1 MDWAGGAAGG
11 HDGDEVR
18 GFGFFVRLDG
28 DAAPREALAAA
39 LTEVVARL
47 APNAQVHVEPEP
59 GTGPHPASGPG
70 PGAGDEAAAAEG
82 VLIDVGRQ
90 LLLVDGQPVQL
101 SYREFRFL
109 CYLVLRPGV
118 TVGRAELIDAQ
129 RTWSRVTSPRT
140 IDVHIQRLRVK
151 LGGYGDILRTDRGTG
166 YRYDAHADVRVRR

>member
-1 MDWAGGAAGG
+1 MDWAGGSAGAD

-39 LTEVVARL
+39 LTDVVARL
-47 APNAQVHVEPEP
+47 APDAQVHVEQEP
-59 GTGPHPASGPG
+59 GTGPGAASGG
-70 PGAGDEAAAAEG
+70 AAAHKG
-82 VLIDVGRQ
+82 VRIDVGRQ
-90 LLLVDGQPVQL
+90 LLLVDGLPVQL

-166 YRYDAHADVRVRR
+166 YRYDAHADVRIRR

>member
-1 MDWAGGAAGG
+1 MDRAGGAAGAG

-39 LTEVVARL
+39 LTDVVARL
-47 APNAQVHVEPEP
+47 APAAQVHVERD
-59 GTGPHPASGPG
+59 PG
-70 PGAGDEAAAAEG
+70 PGAATGGGAAADEG
-82 VLIDVGRQ
+82 ILIDVGRQ
-90 LLLVDGQPVQL
+90 LLLVDGLPVQL

-129 RTWSRVTSPRT
+129 RTWSPVTSPRT

-151 LGGYGDILRTDRGTG
+151 LGAYGDILRTDRGTG
-166 YRYDAHADVRVRR
+166 YRYDAHADVRIRH

>member
-1 MDWAGGAAGG
+1 MDWAGSAG

-28 DAAPREALAAA
+28 DTAPRDALAAA

-47 APNAQVHVEPEP
+47 APDAQVSVDPEP
-59 GTGPHPASGPG
+59 G
-70 PGAGDEAAAAEG
+70 AGGG

-90 LLLVDGQPVQL
+90 LLLVDGLPVQL

-109 CYLVLRPGV
+109 CYLILRPGV
-118 TVGRAELIDAQ
+118 TVGRAELMDAQ
-129 RTWSRVTSPRT
+129 RTWSPVTSPRT

-166 YRYDAHADVRVRR
+166 YRYDAHADVRIRR

>member
-1 MDWAGGAAGG
+1 MDWAGGATGAG
-11 HDGDEVR
+11 HDGEEVR

-28 DAAPREALAAA
+28 HVAPREALAAA
-39 LTEVVARL
+39 LTDVVARL
-47 APNAQVHVEPEP
+47 APDAQVHIEPEP
-59 GTGPHPASGPG
+59 GTG
-70 PGAGDEAAAAEG
+70 AAAGGGPAAG
-82 VLIDVGRQ
+82 QGILIDVGRQ
-90 LLLVDGQPVQL
+90 LLLVDGLPVQL

-166 YRYDAHADVRVRR
+166 YRYDAHADVRIRR

>member
-11 HDGDEVR
+11 GHDRDEVR

-28 DAAPREALAAA
+28 DAAPREALAVA
-39 LTEVVARL
+39 LTDVVARL
-47 APNAQVHVEPEP
+47 APDAQVHVEPEP
-59 GTGPHPASGPG
+59 GTGAAADG
-70 PGAGDEAAAAEG
+70 EAATGGVPAADKG
-82 VLIDVGRQ
+82 IVIDVGRQ
-90 LLLVDGQPVQL
+90 LLLVDGLPVQL

-166 YRYDAHADVRVRR
+166 YRYDAHADVRIRR

>member
-1 MDWAGGAAGG
+1 MDWAGGAAGVG

-39 LTEVVARL
+39 LTDVVARL
-47 APNAQVHVEPEP
+47 APDAQVHVEPEP
-59 GTGPHPASGPG
+59 GPG
-70 PGAGDEAAAAEG
+70 GGAAAGEG

-90 LLLVDGQPVQL
+90 LLLVDGLPVQL

-109 CYLVLRPGV
+109 CYLVLHPGL
-118 TVGRAELIDAQ
+118 TVGRAELIEAQ
-129 RTWSRVTSPRT
+129 RTWSPVTSPRT

-151 LGGYGDILRTDRGTG
+151 LGAYGDILRTERGTG
-166 YRYDAHADVRVRR
+166 YRYDAHADVCIRR